1 MLTITSR
8 YKKRNGKSAKVL
20 IPLLS
25 GLFLM
30 VSMGSAAQNADA
42 DMTTGSEKTLNCM
55 CSAEPKDDSALLDQ
69 QTCGP
74 HPKKDDGGNLTY
86 KERVEKLRRELLK
99 TSSST

>member
-8 YKKRNGKSAKVL
+8 NKKRNSKGANVV

-25 GLFLM
+25 GLLLIG
-30 VSMGSAAQNADA
+30 SLGSAAQNATD
-42 DMTTGSEKTLNCM
+42 DMTTDSEKTLNCV
-55 CSAEPKDDSALLDQ
+55 CSVEPKDDSALLDQ

-86 KERVEKLRRELLK
+86 DERG
-99 TSSST
+99 